1 MGAYFV
7 RRVLIAIPVLIGITL
22 AAFLVLSAAPGD
34 PVLAR
39 LDPEVLSRLTPE
51 DIEERRRDLGLDQ
64 PVPIRYAR
72 WLGDVLQG
80 NLGYSIVSGRPIAT
94 EVANRLGP
102 SLTLMVA
109 AALIALLVGIPFGVA
124 SAVNQYGRLDY
135 GLSGF
140 TIFLIST
147 PTFLLGLV
155 ALYLFGVTLKV
166 LPVGELFTFG
176 KEDDLVDR
184 AAHVVMPAMILGLAN
199 AALLMRYTRAS
210 MLEVLSSEY
219 ITTARAKGLSGR
231 VVLVRHAL
239 RNALIPIITI
249 LAILLPELIAG
260 AVITETV
267 FNWPGLGQLAVRAAR
282 DRDPALMMGVVL
294 IVGTFT
300 LIASIVADFAYSV
313 VDPRIRYVRPH

>member
-1 MGAYFV
+1 MATYFV
-7 RRVLIAIPVLIGITL
+7 RRLLIAVPVLIGITL
-22 AAFLVLSAAPGD
+22 AAFFVLSAAPGD

-39 LDPEVLSRLTPE
+39 LDPEVLARLTPA
-51 DIEERRRDLGLDQ
+51 DIEERRRQLGLDQ
-64 PVPIRYAR
+64 PIPVRYAR
-72 WLGDVLQG
+72 WLGDVVQG
-80 NLGYSIVSGRPIAT
+80 NLGFSIVSGRSIAA
-94 EVANRLGP
+94 EVGTRLGP
-102 SLTLMVA
+102 SLTLMVIA
-109 AALIALLVGIPFGVA
+109 TAIALLVGIPFGVL

-135 GLSGF
+135 LLSGF

-147 PTFLLGLV
+147 PTFVLGLV
-155 ALYLFGVTLKV
+155 VLYVFGVSLGW

-176 KEDDLVDR
+176 KENDLVDR
-184 AAHVVMPAMILGLAN
+184 AAHLVMPAMILGLAN
-199 AALLMRYTRAS
+199 AAPLMRYTRAS
-210 MLEVLSSEY
+210 MLDVLGSDY
-219 ITTARAKGLSGR
+219 MTTARAKGLVSR
-231 VVLVRHAL
+231 VILVRHGL
-239 RNALIPIITI
+239 RNALIPVITI

-313 VDPRIRYVRPH
+313 VDPRIRYVRRR